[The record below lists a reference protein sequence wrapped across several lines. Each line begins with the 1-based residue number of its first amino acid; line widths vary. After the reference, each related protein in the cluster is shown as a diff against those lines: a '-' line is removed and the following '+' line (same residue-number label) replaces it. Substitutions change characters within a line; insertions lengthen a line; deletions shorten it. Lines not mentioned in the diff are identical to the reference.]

1 MGYIGTKPSAVP
13 LTSADI
19 TDGIITSA
27 KIADGSIVNAD
38 INASSAI
45 AISKIASTGTS
56 LQVLRMNTGAT
67 ALEFATLSTG
77 AAQEV
82 GTWTPTWSLEGGTIT
97 STDTTSYSYVKVG
110 RIVVAQVQAH
120 LNTSSGSG
128 SIYFTLPFT
137 TSGNGSFVGTEYG
150 QAGLILFGQYADN
163 STDARMNYTGS
174 FTQNGY
180 FRVTVIYRSAS

>member
-1 MGYIGTKPSAVP
+1 MPFIGNKPSAVP

-27 KIADGSIVNAD
+27 KIADGTIVNAD
-38 INASSAI
+38 INASAGI
-45 AISKIASTGTS
+45 VSTKLSG
-56 LQVLRMNTGAT
+56 VAT
-67 ALEFATLSTG
+67 
-77 AAQEV
+77 QET
-82 GTWTPTWSLEGGTIT
+82 GTWTPSWSLAGGSIT
-97 STDTTSYSYVKVG
+97 SIDTTAYSYVKVG

-128 SIYFTLPFT
+128 AITFTLPFT

-150 QAGLILFGQYADN
+150 QAGLILYGQYADN
-163 STDARMNYTGS
+163 TTDASMAYTGS

-180 FRVTVIYRSAS
+180 FRATVIYRSVS